1 MIDKRIEDLTAT
13 LRGLDDAAH
22 IDLIRTLEDLKSACA
37 AAQAK
42 ITAELDNARDKSVGA
57 EVALA
62 RRESPHRGGRHLG
75 FARAMQE
82 MPNTLALL
90 EAGELNEWR
99 ATLLVQETACLS
111 RDDRATIDRELCSD
125 AATLAGLG
133 DRAISATARARA
145 AELDPAALV
154 RRARR
159 AVGDRHVSIRPA
171 PDTMTYVTALLPVAD
186 GVAVWA
192 NLKRDAD
199 NLVGTGQAGDRT
211 RGQVMADLLVERVTG
226 VETVAPQ
233 PVTVNV
239 VISDEALFGDGET
252 PAHVD
257 GYGDI
262 PAAIARNWILHASDD
277 DVAELRRVYANP
289 GTGALTSLESVA
301 RCFPKGLAR
310 FIDIR
315 DRTCRTPWC
324 DAPIRHRDHIKAHDD
339 GGPTSEFNGAGLC
352 AACNYAKQADGW
364 RAEPILAP
372 LHTYQL
378 TTPSG
383 HTYQSTAPPLP
394 RPARKRIAP
403 RRFEFDIIWA
413 A

>member
-192 NLKRDAD
+192 NLKRDAN
-199 NLVGTGQAGDRT
+199 NLVGTGQAGDRS

-226 VETVAPQ
+226 VETAAAQ
-233 PVTVNV
+233 PDTGNV
-239 VISDEALFGDGET
+239 VISDEALFGDGEA

-262 PAAIARNWILHASDD
+262 PAAIARN
-277 DVAELRRVYANP
+277 P
-289 GTGALTSLESVA
+289 GTGALTGLESVA
-301 RCFPKGLAR
+301 RCFPTGLAR

-394 RPARKRIAP
+394 RPARKRSAP